1 MGMAGVR
8 IGNGW
13 LKRLSRSELMALPL
27 AVSLASLLGPA
38 ALAAPAKTVC
48 PGTLLQLAVQE
59 QAVSDIDR
67 FRFSLGLSGEGASEA
82 AALQQLNQRLKRLR
96 RDLTPLI
103 VGQLTVPAPRSHQQ
117 GRSDADGQKQFV
129 ARTTLSGE
137 VEPSHYDALIQL
149 AGRRVGVQLQGMQ
162 PKPKAETAVNGEK
175 QALKRALDRGLE
187 QAQWIGQ
194 TIGRRT
200 VRLQTIERRGAMRSP
215 LLRSAAS
222 TVAFDPNEAP
232 KPQISLHLQLT
243 YCLS

>member
-38 ALAAPAKTVC
+38 ALAAPAKTIC

-67 FRFSLGLSGEGASEA
+67 FHFSLGLSGEGATEA
-82 AALQQLNQRLKRLR
+82 AALQQLNQRLKQLR
-96 RDLTPLI
+96 RDLKPLI
-103 VGQLTVPAPRSHQQ
+103 VGQLSVPAPRSHQQ
-117 GRSDADGQKQFV
+117 GRSDDKRFV
-129 ARTTLSGE
+129 ARTTLTGE

-149 AGRRVGVQLQGMQ
+149 TGRRVGVQLQGMQ
-162 PKPKAETAVNGEK
+162 PKPKDESAVNSEK
-175 QALKRALDRGLE
+175 QALKRALNRGLE
-187 QAQWIGQ
+187 QAEWIGQ
-194 TIGRRT
+194 TIGRKT
-200 VRLQTIERRGAMRSP
+200 IRLQTIERRGAMRSP

-222 TVAFDPNEAP
+222 AVAFAPNEAP
-232 KPQISLHLQLT
+232 KPQISLKLQLT

>member
-59 QAVSDIDR
+59 EAVSDIDR
-67 FRFSLGLSGEGASEA
+67 FRFSLGLSGEGSSEA

-117 GRSDADGQKQFV
+117 GRSDDKRFV
-129 ARTTLSGE
+129 ARTTLTGE
-137 VEPSHYDALIQL
+137 VEPSHYNALIQL

-162 PKPKAETAVNGEK
+162 PKPKVEPAVNGEK

-194 TIGRRT
+194 TIGRKT
-200 VRLQTIERRGAMRSP
+200 VRLQTIERRGAVRSP

-232 KPQISLHLQLT
+232 KPQISLYLQLT

>member
-8 IGNGW
+8 IVNGW
-13 LKRLSRSELMALPL
+13 LKRLSRNELMALPL

-117 GRSDADGQKQFV
+117 GRSDDKRFV
-129 ARTTLSGE
+129 ARTTFTGE
-137 VEPSHYDALIQL
+137 VEPSHYNALIQL

-162 PKPKAETAVNGEK
+162 PKPKVEPAVNGEK

-200 VRLQTIERRGAMRSP
+200 VRLQTIERRGAVRSP

-222 TVAFDPNEAP
+222 AVAFDPNEAP
-232 KPQISLHLQLT
+232 KPQISVHLQLT

>member
-27 AVSLASLLGPA
+27 AASLASLLGPA

-67 FRFSLGLSGEGASEA
+67 FRFSLGLSGEGATEA
-82 AALQQLNQRLKRLR
+82 AALQQLNQRLKQLR
-96 RDLTPLI
+96 RDLKPLI

-117 GRSDADGQKQFV
+117 GRSDDKRFV

-137 VEPSHYDALIQL
+137 VEPRHYDALIQL

-162 PKPKAETAVNGEK
+162 PKPKVESAVNGEK

-222 TVAFDPNEAP
+222 AVAFDPNEAP